1 MFSRDYSNILTC
13 SEQGLKQNHRC
24 AQFMSQS
31 LSRPSHCAMKYEQEK
46 RPIRT
51 CARQHFSCA
60 VYSLYRRSKDKFS
73 QSWTYV
79 MVAFRGNL
87 RHSNFTSVGF
97 SLNSIQFSSMQFI
110 FFFLLTLKKNYKNVL
125 RMYNKKDKASAS
137 TNDNINYLFPTG
149 PKILFRD
156 FFQLAPP

>member
-97 SLNSIQFSSMQFI
+97 SLNSIQFSSVQFI
-110 FFFLLTLKKNYKNVL
+110 FFFGSRSRKITKMCFECTIKKIKQVPIQ
-125 RMYNKKDKASAS
+125 
-137 TNDNINYLFPTG
+137 TI
-149 PKILFRD
+149 I
-156 FFQLAPP
+156 